1 MNSKTID
8 EYARFILI
16 LSTVVIIA
24 TIIPI
29 LLTPFQRHYTHHIL
43 YAWEFYIA
51 SIILG
56 IMILYALAIL
66 KRDDYHH
73 IWIKLIVIAQGLS
86 FIAGTI
92 FLVYFTAKILN
103 FF

>member
-29 LLTPFQRHYTHHIL
+29 LLTPFQRHYTHQLL
-43 YAWEFYIA
+43 YAWDFYII
-51 SIILG
+51 SIVLG
-56 IMILYALAIL
+56 IIILYALAIL
-66 KRDDYHH
+66 KREDYQHL
-73 IWIKLIVIAQGLS
+73 WIKVIVIAQGLS
-86 FIAGTI
+86 FITGTI
-92 FLVYFTAKILN
+92 FLVYFTAKILG
-103 FF
+103 FY